1 MSKISLIGAGQ
12 IGGTLAHLIGLKEL
26 VDEVVLFDVAS
37 GVAKGKGLDIAQSS
51 SVDGFNV
58 KFSGTDKYEDI
69 KGSDVII
76 ITAGV
81 PRKPG
86 MSRDDLLGI
95 NLKIIKQVAEGIKI
109 NAPNAFVICITN
121 PLDVMVMAFQKYSGL
136 PVHKVVGMAG
146 ILDSS
151 RFKLFLSEE
160 LNVPVKEIDAMV
172 MGGHGDTMVPLP
184 RFTKVSGQPLMELVK
199 QGKISD
205 EKLESI
211 NQRTRDGGAEIV
223 KYLEKGSAFYAP
235 AASGVEM
242 AEAFLKDQ
250 KKLLPCAAYLH
261 GEYGINNVYAGVPV
275 IIGNEGVEKI
285 EEIDLNENEKTEFN
299 NSVEAVIK
307 LWDAASKIDPD
318 LNKD

>member
-12 IGGTLAHLIGLKEL
+12 IGGTLAHLIGIKEL
-26 VDEVVLFDVAS
+26 VNEVVMFDVAS
-37 GVAKGKGLDIAQSS
+37 GIAKGKALDIAQSS

-58 KFSGTDKYEDI
+58 KLSGTDNYEDI
-69 KGSDVII
+69 KNSDVII

-95 NLKIIKQVAEGIKI
+95 NLNIIKQVAKGIKQYS
-109 NAPNAFVICITN
+109 PDAFVICITN
-121 PLDVMVMAFQKYSGL
+121 PLDVMVMALQKYSEL
-136 PVHKVVGMAG
+136 PTTKVVGMAG

-151 RFKLFLSEE
+151 RFKLFLSSE

-184 RFTKVSGQPLMELVK
+184 RFTKVSGKSLLDLVK
-199 QGKISD
+199 DGKLSK

-223 KYLEKGSAFYAP
+223 KFLEKGSAFYAP
-235 AASGVEM
+235 AASGVQM
-242 AEAFLKDQ
+242 AEAYLKNTKQ
-250 KKLLPCAAYLH
+250 ILPCAVFLN
-261 GEYGINNVYAGVPV
+261 GEYGFKNVYAGVPV
-275 IIGNEGVEKI
+275 VIGKNGVEKI
-285 EEIDLNENEKTEFN
+285 EEIDLDDKERDEFN
-299 NSVEAVIK
+299 HSVEAVKK
-307 LWDAASKIDPD
+307 LWNAASTIDPD
-318 LNKD
+318 LK